1 MMSVEQFLAVLKEK
15 DLVPGDLLLSLYN
28 RHTHHVTA
36 ADIAQVLIDKGYLTP
51 ALANRLMG
59 VDIEQSAHGAAG
71 FEQETGQ
78 EQDIGFA
85 PVKEETEPRPVL
97 GKHKAYKP
105 GDSSKISGTKS
116 PAPKSANPPEPP
128 PPPPS
133 KPSLLDKPPP
143 SRWATSAYDREIDT
157 SKGIVSP
164 RLVKL
169 AGVEQIPTTLLLPR
183 RKRWLTLLVR
193 GGIIL
198 GFAVIIYLLIELIFF
213 RRFG

>member
-1 MMSVEQFLAVLKEK
+1 MISVEQFLAVLKEK
-15 DLVPGDLLLSLYN
+15 DLVPGELLHGIYN
-28 RHTHHVTA
+28 QSSHHVTA
-36 ADIAQVLIDKGYLTP
+36 AEVAQVLIDKGYLTP

-59 VDIEQSAHGAAG
+59 IDIEQSAHSGSG
-71 FEQETGQ
+71 FQQKSGQ

-97 GKHKAYKP
+97 GKKPYRP

-116 PAPKSANPPEPP
+116 SAPKSANPPAPP
-128 PPPPS
+128 PPPP
-133 KPSLLDKPPP
+133 KPSLLDKSPP
-143 SRWATSAYDREIDT
+143 SRWATSAFDQEIDT

-169 AGVEQIPTTLLLPR
+169 AGVEQIPTTVLMHR
-183 RKRWLTLLVR
+183 RKRWLTLLIR

-198 GFAVIIYLLIELIFF
+198 GFAVIIYLLIRLIFF
-213 RRFG
+213 TYP

>member
-15 DLVPGDLLLSLYN
+15 DLVPGDLLHSLYN
-28 RHTHHVTA
+28 RPAHHVTA
-36 ADIAQVLIDKGYLTP
+36 AEVAQVLIDKGYLTP

-59 VDIEQSAHGAAG
+59 VDIEQSAHSAG
-71 FEQETGQ
+71 GSEQETGP

-85 PVKEETEPRPVL
+85 PVKEEIEPRPVL
-97 GKHKAYKP
+97 GKHKPYKP
-105 GDSSKISGTKS
+105 GDSSKSSGTKPSAPQS
-116 PAPKSANPPEPP
+116 PKPPEPP
-128 PPPPS
+128 PPLP

-169 AGVEQIPTTLLLPR
+169 AGVEQIPTTVLGIR
-183 RKRWLTLLVR
+183 RKNWLRLLIR

-198 GFAVIIYLLIELIFF
+198 GLAVIFYLLIELIFI

>member
-1 MMSVEQFLAVLKEK
+1 MSVEQFLAVLKEK
-15 DLVPGDLLLSLYN
+15 DLVPGDLLHSLYN
-28 RHTHHVTA
+28 RPAHYVTA
-36 ADIAQVLIDKGYLTP
+36 ADVAQVLIDKGYLTP

-59 VDIEQSAHGAAG
+59 MDIEHSDESTVG
-71 FEQETGQ
+71 FQQEAGQ

-85 PVKEETEPRPVL
+85 PVKEEVEPRPVL

-105 GDSSKISGTKS
+105 GDSSKISAAKPS
-116 PAPKSANPPEPP
+116 APKSSIPLEPP
-128 PPPPS
+128 PP

-169 AGVEQIPTTLLLPR
+169 AGVEQIPTTVLLPR
-183 RKRWLTLLVR
+183 PKRWLTLLIR

-198 GFAVIIYLLIELIFF
+198 GVAVIIYLLIDLIFF

>member
-1 MMSVEQFLAVLKEK
+1 VLKEK

-36 ADIAQVLIDKGYLTP
+36 ADVAQVLIDKGYLTP

-59 VDIEQSAHGAAG
+59 VDIEQLGQSGSGLGKEASQ
-71 FEQETGQ
+71 EQE
-78 EQDIGFA
+78 IGFA

-97 GKHKAYKP
+97 GKHIYKP

-116 PAPKSANPPEPP
+116 PAPKSATPSEPP
-128 PPPPS
+128 PPPPP

-169 AGVEQIPTTLLLPR
+169 AGVEQIPTTVLLPR
-183 RKRWLTLLVR
+183 RKRWLTLLIR

-198 GFAVIIYLLIELIFF
+198 GFAVIIYLLIRLIFYTYP
-213 RRFG
+213 